1 MPNAATQFLNVQ
13 LPVRADGKP
22 RTNKEYE
29 VQGWNAALAGLSVE
43 DCPYYATST
52 AEKLWKKGFQ
62 S

>member
-1 MPNAATQFLNVQ
+1 VINAQ
-13 LPVRADGKP
+13 LPRRADGKP
-22 RTNKEYE
+22 HTNKDYE
-29 VQGWNAALAGLSVE
+29 VQGWNAKLGGFKIE